1 MAYTVEAS
9 FNAFYEEINLSGDH
23 RDTANK
29 RRDRIVDL
37 LKNDFTILEAYSAG
51 SIPKY
56 TALRGH
62 ADLDVIVAL
71 HYGKHVKDK
80 LPSVVLQNVRDSLS
94 AYRTGVRSNG
104 QAVTLYYDTWPS
116 VDIVPVSR
124 VTDNNG
130 TVTHCEVPNSRTESW
145 IPSKPKEHAALI
157 EAASTKC
164 GPNFRRIIK
173 MAKEWNRVHS
183 DYLTGY
189 HIEVLALRTFDSNLD
204 DLPWHLHMFF
214 DKARDFVRQRLWHQV
229 SYVDDYL
236 SATGRAEAV
245 KRLETAYSKSLSAWY
260 ATHGSNKD
268 HVTAIGLWRQIFGD
282 RYPAHG

>member
-9 FNAFYEEINLSGDH
+9 FNAFYDEINLGGDH

-80 LPSVVLQNVRDSLS
+80 LPSVVLQNVRDALS

-130 TVTHCEVPNSRTESW
+130 TVTHCEVPNSRTECW

-157 EAASTKC
+157 ETASTKC
-164 GPNFRRIIK
+164 GANFRRIIK

-183 DYLTGY
+183 EYLTGY
-189 HIEVLALRTFDSNLD
+189 HIEVLALKTFDSDLD

-214 DKARDFVRQRLWHQV
+214 DKARDLVRQRLWHQV

-245 KRLETAYSKSLSAWY
+245 KRLETAYSRSLSAWY
-260 ATHGSNKD
+260 ATHGSNND
-268 HVTAIGLWRQIFGD
+268 HATAIGLWRQIFGD